1 MIYNLDNKRYMQYIC
16 AITATISAAAVSTY
30 SYWPSPALL
39 ALQSDESPIGRPI
52 TDEEGSWIVSLF
64 RLAMIPSAF
73 LGGYFIERIGRKYS
87 MLAGGVLL
95 LLPWFMLAFG
105 KSIWILYAARFLAGL
120 AVGALAVCSMIY
132 VAEVSENDIRGKLS
146 TVTIVLKVSGSL
158 LMLCVGPYVSYQ
170 FLSLVG
176 AILPTLFLLTFSF
189 MPESPFYL
197 VKNNRITEAEQT
209 LRTLSR
215 KTADDKF
222 IANRLNEIKSCIEE
236 DMKNKGTFW
245 EFVSNPIYR
254 KPMIILLGVKTLHQ
268 LSGESAISAYMQ
280 TIIGLTDSSISEE
293 VSSIIFGAIQLP
305 AALTSGFLVDKLG
318 RKPLVIISAIGSAI
332 ALFTEGTFFYF
343 QDVLEADLS
352 SVAWLPTV
360 SLTLFLFMNPLG
372 VIPLPYVLLGELLP
386 TNIKGIAVSTIT
398 FYAAILT
405 FLTAKFFKP
414 LSNTWGMYSSFWFF
428 GSICVLGT
436 IFVIIML
443 PETKRK
449 SFAEIQALLHNKKG
463 SNDVENNK
471 INLNK

>member
-1 MIYNLDNKRYMQYIC
+1 M
-16 AITATISAAAVSTY
+16 
-30 SYWPSPALL
+30 
-39 ALQSDESPIGRPI
+39 
-52 TDEEGSWIVSLF
+52 
-64 RLAMIPSAF
+64 
-73 LGGYFIERIGRKYS
+73 
-87 MLAGGVLL
+87 
-95 LLPWFMLAFG
+95 
-105 KSIWILYAARFLAGL
+105 
-120 AVGALAVCSMIY
+120 
-132 VAEVSENDIRGKLS
+132 
-146 TVTIVLKVSGSL
+146 
-158 LMLCVGPYVSYQ
+158 
-170 FLSLVG
+170 
-176 AILPTLFLLTFSF
+176 
-189 MPESPFYL
+189 
-197 VKNNRITEAEQT
+197 
-209 LRTLSR
+209 
-215 KTADDKF
+215 
-222 IANRLNEIKSCIEE
+222 
-236 DMKNKGTFW
+236 
-245 EFVSNPIYR
+245 
-254 KPMIILLGVKTLHQ
+254 
-268 LSGESAISAYMQ
+268 
-280 TIIGLTDSSISEE
+280 
-293 VSSIIFGAIQLP
+293 
-305 AALTSGFLVDKLG
+305 
-318 RKPLVIISAIGSAI
+318 IISAIGSAI